1 MALSLLILGIVVNAQ
16 IDSTQLWIGD
26 QTQLHLSATTTG
38 DEEVVFPQY
47 GETLTDGLEIVGQ
60 TEKDTTKQ
68 SDGSMV
74 IRQDLTITA
83 FKDSLFFI
91 PPIPFVSGNDTIYT
105 EPLSL
110 NVIQPFEID
119 SADNAITDIKPIYKA
134 PIWWWGILR
143 WVLLAIGI
151 IGAGTG
157 IYFLIRYIRKR
168 IATKGVQETIEPELL
183 RPADEVALERLNKIK
198 EQKIWQQGRTKEYY
212 TELTDVLRYYMAGRF
227 DVTTQEKTSEEILD
241 KMKALIEKDLYS
253 DLKRVLTLADLVK
266 FAKWHPEAEENEQ
279 ALRFAF
285 LFVEETT
292 KKSQDAPDETIDGKN
307 TDTITQS

>member
-1 MALSLLILGIVVNAQ
+1 MALSLLILGIVVSAQ
-16 IDSTQLWIGD
+16 MDSAQLWIGD
-26 QTQLHLSATTTG
+26 QTQLHLSATTTNN
-38 DEEVVFPQY
+38 EEVVFPQY
-47 GETLTDGLEIVGQ
+47 EESLTEGLEIVGR
-60 TEKDTTKQ
+60 TERDTTKQ

-74 IRQDLTITA
+74 IRQNLTITA

-91 PPIPFVSGNDTIYT
+91 PPIPFVSGSDTIYT
-105 EPLSL
+105 EPQSL

-151 IGAGTG
+151 IGIGTG
-157 IYFLIRYIRKR
+157 AYFIVRYIRKK
-168 IATKGVQETIEPELL
+168 IGAKEATEQTNPELL

-212 TELTDVLRYYMAGRF
+212 TELTDVLRYYMARRF
-227 DVTTQEKTSEEILD
+227 EVTTQEKTSEEILD
-241 KMKALIEKDLYS
+241 KMKALIEKDLYT

-285 LFVEETT
+285 RFVEETT
-292 KKSQDAPDETIDGKN
+292 KGIQDGSDENTEGKDTN
-307 TDTITQS
+307 TTTQS